1 VSFAPDKFVVAKN
14 PDTESA
20 LPYLIRLPID
30 GGLVLKARDVWP
42 RTGRV
47 YCHPVGVPLADDAE
61 ILEEVAVR
69 LCARRGAA
77 MIDLV
82 LDRPRDAR
90 SQILFTETRG
100 RSAIFWQT
108 QKVTRGANPGG
119 RVPARKVA
127 VGRFEIVVDSREQYG
142 FKFANRDVERGRGA
156 LPAGDYAVRR
166 DGAWLAVVER
176 KAMDDLLGSL
186 ANGTLVFQLG
196 KLAELPRA
204 AVVVEGGY
212 PALVDAPRTPGGY
225 LTDVLARLQLR
236 YPGVQVVFAGARR
249 YAEEWTF
256 RYLAAALGEW
266 SETDNRGDGKGQ
278 GADSAK

>member
-1 VSFAPDKFVVAKN
+1 MAAAEKFVIAKN
-14 PDTESA
+14 PDAESA

-47 YCHPVGVPLADDAE
+47 YCHPAGAPLPDDAE

-69 LCARRGAA
+69 VCARRGAA

-82 LDRPRDAR
+82 LDRPREAR
-90 SQILFTETRG
+90 SQLLFTETRG

-119 RVPARKVA
+119 RVPVRKVA
-127 VGRFEIVVDSREQYG
+127 VGRFELVVDSRERFG
-142 FKFANRDVERGRGA
+142 FRFANRDVDRARAA
-156 LPAGDYAVRR
+156 LPAGDYGVQR

-176 KAMDDLLGSL
+176 KAIDDLVGSL
-186 ANGTLVFQLG
+186 TNGTLAFQLG
-196 KLAELPRA
+196 KLAEFPRA
-204 AVVVEGGY
+204 AIVVEGGY
-212 PALVDAPRTPGGY
+212 PALVEAPRSPAGY

-236 YPGVQVVFAGARR
+236 YPAVQVVFAGARK

-266 SETDNRGDGKGQ
+266 SEPQ
-278 GADSAK
+278 S